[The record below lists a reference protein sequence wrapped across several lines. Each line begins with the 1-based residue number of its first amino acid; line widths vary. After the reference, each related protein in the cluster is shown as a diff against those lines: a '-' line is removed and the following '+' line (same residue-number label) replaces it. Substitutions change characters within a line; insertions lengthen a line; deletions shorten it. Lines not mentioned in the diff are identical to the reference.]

1 MNLLDILSVTSI
13 FKMQAL
19 KFAHHGIIK
28 HYQTSLTT
36 ISSMLVIFTVITQ
49 DMLLIKIF
57 ISHAQ
62 EPTLE
67 NSLYL
72 QL

>member
-1 MNLLDILSVTSI
+1 MVAHPYHSILPHVNLNVCDISLSNE
-13 FKMQAL
+13 M
-19 KFAHHGIIK
+19 
-28 HYQTSLTT
+28 T